1 MNTELHYYYLLLF
14 SPLRF
19 IAVRVDLG
27 MYSGSSSHE
36 FLVICTMKI
45 VDTNVPPLTRQW
57 DFEREITFLKRLLKK
72 KETLQF
78 IFRILSTSI
87 P

>member
-1 MNTELHYYYLLLF
+1 MNTELHYYYLLLL

-36 FLVICTMKI
+36 FLVISTMKI

-57 DFEREITFLKRLLKK
+57 DLKEKLL
-72 KETLQF
+72 
-78 IFRILSTSI
+78 S
-87 P
+87 

>member
-1 MNTELHYYYLLLF
+1 MNTELHYYYLLLL

-27 MYSGSSSHE
+27 MYSGSSSRE

-72 KETLQF
+72 KKTLQF

>member
-1 MNTELHYYYLLLF
+1 MNTELHYYYLLLL

-27 MYSGSSSHE
+27 MYSGSSHE

-57 DFEREITFLKRLLKK
+57 DFEREITFLKRLSKK
-72 KETLQF
+72 KKTLQF

>member
-1 MNTELHYYYLLLF
+1 MNTELHYYYLLLL

-27 MYSGSSSHE
+27 MYSGSSHE

-72 KETLQF
+72 KKTLQI

>member
-1 MNTELHYYYLLLF
+1 MNTELHYYLLLLL

-27 MYSGSSSHE
+27 MYRGLSSRE

-45 VDTNVPPLTRQW
+45 VDTNVPSLTRQW
-57 DFEREITFLKRLLKK
+57 DFERDITLLKRLLKK
-72 KETLQF
+72 KKTLQF
-78 IFRILSTSI
+78 IFRILSSSI

>member
-1 MNTELHYYYLLLF
+1 MNTELHYYYLLLL

-27 MYSGSSSHE
+27 MYSGLSHE

-72 KETLQF
+72 KKTLQF